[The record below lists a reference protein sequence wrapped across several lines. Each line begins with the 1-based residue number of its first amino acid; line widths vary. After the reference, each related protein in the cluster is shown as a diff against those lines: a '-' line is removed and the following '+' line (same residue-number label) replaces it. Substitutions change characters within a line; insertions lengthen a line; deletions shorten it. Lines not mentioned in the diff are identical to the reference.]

1 MLNLQQH
8 IDTFLWSPWVGGHPA
23 IRVLR
28 RVARYPYAILRDAVE
43 GQLTMRAMSL
53 VYTTL
58 LSLVPLIALSFSI
71 LKGFD
76 VHYQIA
82 PLLENFL
89 SPLGPEQ
96 AKQLSARVT
105 QFVENVRGVALGSVG
120 LLLLL
125 YTVIS
130 MVQKVEESVNY
141 VWQVQRT
148 RSLARRLSEYLSIVL
163 VAPIIMLV
171 AVGLIGTIFNNT
183 LTDRLLDNNLISS
196 TVLLATKA
204 IPFAM
209 VTAVFSFIYGLVPN
223 TKVRFSAALVGGA
236 CAGILW
242 VSVGAL
248 FASFVAGSSRYMA
261 IYTTFAAVI
270 LALFWLYANW
280 LILLVGAKVSFYVQN
295 PEYLRYGH
303 RQVQLSHALQERM
316 ALQLMARVGGAFA
329 AGSKPFSAND
339 LALQLGL
346 PGRAIVPITGKL
358 ESAGMLLVTE
368 QDMLVP
374 GRALDSIAVRDI
386 LAAIREQ
393 PGYETLPRRLRETP
407 GVVDETMQALDDAM
421 SGAVTGITLG
431 DLVRKQAGADSAPLE
446 SVAGDRH

>member
-1 MLNLQQH
+1 MPINIDNL
-8 IDTFLWSPWVGGHPA
+8 LWSPWVGGHPA
-23 IRVLR
+23 LRLLR
-28 RVARYPYAILRDAVE
+28 RFARYPYAIIRDAVE

-58 LSLVPLIALSFSI
+58 LSIVPLIALSFSI

-96 AKQLSARVT
+96 AQQLSTRVT
-105 QFVENVRGVALGSVG
+105 QFVDNVRGVALGSVG

-148 RSLARRLSEYLSIVL
+148 RSLARRISEYLSIVL
-163 VAPIIMLV
+163 IAPIIMLV
-171 AVGLIGTIFNNT
+171 AIGLIGTIFNNA
-183 LTDRLLDNNLISS
+183 LTDRLLANNLISS

-204 IPFAM
+204 LPFAM
-209 VTAVFSFIYGLVPN
+209 VSGVFTFIYGLVPN
-223 TKVRFSAALVGGA
+223 TRVRFVAALIGGL
-236 CAGILW
+236 CAGALW
-242 VSVGAL
+242 VGVGAL

-270 LALFWLYANW
+270 IALIWLYANW
-280 LILLVGAKVSFYVQN
+280 LILLVGAKISFYVQN

-303 RQVQLSHALQERM
+303 RQVHLSHALQERL
-316 ALQLMARVGGAFA
+316 AVRLMARVGAAFA
-329 AGSKPFSAND
+329 AGSSPFTANE
-339 LALQLGL
+339 LATHLGL
-346 PGRAIVPITGKL
+346 PGRAIAPITGKL
-358 ESAGMLLVTE
+358 ESAGLLMVTD
-368 QDMLVP
+368 QDVLVP
-374 GRALDSIAVRDI
+374 GRALDSIGLRDI

-393 PGYETLPRRLRETP
+393 PGYEMLPRRLRETSRI
-407 GVVDETMQALDDAM
+407 VDDTMKDLDLAMTDAV
-421 SGAVTGITLG
+421 AGITLG
-431 DLVRKQAGADSAPLE
+431 DLVRQQIATDDAPGE